1 MLFIIPLCNFKIK
14 CFIQNIILKSCDWS
28 FDHVTIKKRILYHPK
43 MLKRFN
49 NSFWTSFCSGNLSV
63 SKHLL
68 CNFCSSDRG
77 FASNFFQTP
86 PHDGCPCLWLTVPT
100 AKPLADFHRQVITHA
115 EHTSKNSRRVI
126 PTAVS
131 VIYLLFSFSSFFQF
145 YNNKFCWDSLLTTPL
160 LYTKPRCI
168 ACFHL
173 SFPFLNSDLLIY
185 SLYSVPICLNL
196 FVFLIDFKLVQSN
209 L

>member
-1 MLFIIPLCNFKIK
+1 
-14 CFIQNIILKSCDWS
+14 
-28 FDHVTIKKRILYHPK
+28 

-100 AKPLADFHRQVITHA
+100 AKPLADFHRLMITHA
-115 EHTSKNSRRVI
+115 EHTTTKQPPGYSDGRFSYFS
-126 PTAVS
+126 A
-131 VIYLLFSFSSFFQF
+131 FSFVDLTQILSSNISTVSISSIRSSILFPALPSSISDSTIFEHSSFA
-145 YNNKFCWDSLLTTPL
+145 
-160 LYTKPRCI
+160 I
-168 ACFHL
+168 
-173 SFPFLNSDLLIY
+173 
-185 SLYSVPICLNL
+185 V
-196 FVFLIDFKLVQSN
+196 
-209 L
+209 